1 MKKTSL
7 LKEIKELCIKEWV
20 RRDEVDCC
28 AENCPIASLGYCNG
42 DPREIVIKK
51 D

>member
-7 LKEIKELCIKEWV
+7 LKEIKKLCIKEWV
-20 RRDEVDCC
+20 HRDEADCC

-42 DPREIVIKK
+42 DPREIVIEVK
-51 D
+51 